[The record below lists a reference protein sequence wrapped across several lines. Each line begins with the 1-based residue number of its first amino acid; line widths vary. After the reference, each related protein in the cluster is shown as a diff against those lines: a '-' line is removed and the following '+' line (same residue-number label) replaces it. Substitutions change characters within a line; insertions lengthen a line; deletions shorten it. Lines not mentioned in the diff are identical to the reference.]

1 MFKNIFSHI
10 NGIEIYPILTLIFF
24 FTFFLAVLVM
34 ALRLDKKF
42 VNYMGNLPLENDEN
56 EFTINTRDSYV
67 KS

>member
-24 FTFFLAVLVM
+24 FVFFVAVTFF

-42 VNYMGNLPLENDEN
+42 VEYMGNLPLNNDNENLKN
-56 EFTINTRDSYV
+56 
-67 KS
+67 

>member
-24 FTFFLAVLVM
+24 FVFFVAVTFL

-42 VNYMGNLPLENDEN
+42 VEYMGNLPLNNDNENLKN
-56 EFTINTRDSYV
+56 
-67 KS
+67 

>member
-24 FTFFLAVLVM
+24 FVFFIAVTFL

-42 VNYMGNLPLENDEN
+42 VEYMGNLPLNNDN
-56 EFTINTRDSYV
+56 EDLKN
-67 KS
+67 